1 MTGIEALALIK
12 LGFIVRRKDW
22 DDDKKCK
29 SINFLD
35 QLYIHYVKPIIPPE
49 EIDEN
54 LETLFASERKIEL
67 KELTFSEFLNT
78 VDASEFLYNDWEV
91 VNG

>member
-12 LGFIVRRKDW
+12 LGFTVRRKEW
-22 DDDKKCK
+22 SDDKKCK
-29 SINFLD
+29 SIDFLD
-35 QLYIHYVKPIIPPE
+35 QLYIHYVKPITSQE
-49 EIDEN
+49 EMDEN
-54 LETLFASERKIEL
+54 LETLFASERKIEF
-67 KELTFSEFLNT
+67 KELTFYEFLNT

>member
-12 LGFIVRRKDW
+12 LGFTVRRKDW

-29 SINFLD
+29 SIDFLD
-35 QLYIHYVKPIIPPE
+35 QLYIHYIKPIATQE
-49 EIDEN
+49 EMDEN

-67 KELTFSEFLNT
+67 KEITFSEFLNT
-78 VDASEFLYNDWEV
+78 VDASEFLYDDWEIV
-91 VNG
+91 E